1 MSRNHTWSH
10 RNYKLVRILI
20 ASLALASISVA
31 VFGQKTSVCSLTDSQ
46 TQKAIAA
53 WARIAAFI
61 TSEPRCVNCHGG
73 VNPFINGVGI
83 DPDDPFKDSEA
94 PVSRVDHGGGKQQH
108 ENTGIMDQGCK
119 KCHRGMA
126 ANGAW
131 IEIGD
136 KPAEVADGAP
146 VPNWT
151 TAPTFLSFVDKD
163 PATLCR
169 QIKKATGSADAF
181 IGHLRN
187 DNGRANFAGTAFY
200 GNRGLDQDSMDD
212 EHLKPQ
218 PPSITHAA
226 LVKLGQDWIDAMGGK
241 FQGDEG
247 CGCEIRHSLWTGQI
261 HYVKQFTGD
270 EGHNEL
276 QDWSNSSL
284 YTSTFTVSNGV
295 GTAHGAIAEKNQTQG
310 RVMVAAGN
318 GQHTL
323 RNEGSYL
330 AEKTGDGTSSITI
343 EVDIDETH
351 GTYSIRLGS
360 ATGKDGRPVP
370 PQGTAT
376 FHWTQCTKGDCKN
389 GGQTTPFNPTLAS
402 LSPLS
407 GQLKDRNHIQA
418 SYFDKKEH
426 LGSAKNGVMI
436 QMMTVD
442 LWRSGSSK

>member
-1 MSRNHTWSH
+1 MFKNHARNHRDH
-10 RNYKLVRILI
+10 KLIRIII
-20 ASLALASISVA
+20 ASLILASISVA
-31 VFGQKTSVCSLTDSQ
+31 AFGQKTSVCSLTDSQ

-53 WARIAAFI
+53 WARVAAFL

-83 DPDDPFKDSEA
+83 DPDDPFKDPEA
-94 PVSRVDHGGGKQQH
+94 PVSKINHGGGKQQH

-126 ANGAW
+126 AEGAW

-136 KPAEVADGAP
+136 KPRELPDGAP
-146 VPNWT
+146 SPNWT

-163 PATLCR
+163 PVTLCR
-169 QIKKATGSADAF
+169 QIKKATGSANAF
-181 IGHLRN
+181 IGHLKN

-261 HYVKQFTGD
+261 HYVTELTGD

-276 QDWSNSSL
+276 QDWSNSL
-284 YTSTFTVSNGV
+284 LSTARITVNNGV
-295 GTAHGAIAEKNQTQG
+295 GSAHGDITQKNQKQG

-323 RNEGSYL
+323 RNEGSYV
-330 AEKTGDGTSSITI
+330 AETTGQGTMPMTVD
-343 EVDIDETH
+343 VDIDETH
-351 GTYSIRLGS
+351 GTYSIRFGPVI
-360 ATGKDGRPVP
+360 GKDGRPLP
-370 PQGTAT
+370 QQGTAT
-376 FHWTQCTKGDCKN
+376 FKWTQCTNGDCKQ
-389 GGQTTPFNPTLAS
+389 GGQTTPFIPSVPS
-402 LSPLS
+402 LGPLS
-407 GQLKDRNHIQA
+407 GPLKDRNHVQA

-426 LGSAKNGVMI
+426 IGYAKNGVMI
-436 QMMTVD
+436 QMMTID